1 MTDRNTGE
9 LAGGKSCLRKAII
22 LIESCL
28 FILKEGIFFA
38 ILQEMKMMFP
48 FISKTISTFMRYS
61 LFSWQIMPN
70 NHLQT
75 QQDP

>member
-9 LAGGKSCLRKAII
+9 LVGGKSCLRKAII

-38 ILQEMKMMFP
+38 ILQEMTLLFP
-48 FISKTISTFMRYS
+48 FISKNNLNCDEVLFIFMVDY
-61 LFSWQIMPN
+61 
-70 NHLQT
+70 T
-75 QQDP
+75 Q